1 MTKSICIL
9 FFLFFTQISIGQV
22 LRVAILDFE
31 NLSGIAKYD
40 GLGKAMSSML
50 ISDIEVNVSSKRL
63 QLVERA
69 QINKIMKEQNL
80 QKSASFDKST
90 SVKMGKLLGA
100 NFILIGD
107 IYILDNNL
115 VINAR
120 LADASSGEIKFS
132 EKQEGKI
139 NEWLSV
145 KTKLGKGIATNLSM
159 PFTQPRIPDA
169 LVSPALLTTYAGAIE
184 EKDKGN
190 FEKAETL
197 ISTAK
202 DFDPAFGY
210 LDDLRDDVDK
220 LKKQVTEQG
229 KKIEILEKS
238 GGRIVDA
245 RTYSE
250 FKFNLT
256 NQLTSYEDKIKIF
269 AQIMNSCPVDWE
281 KENENDRESLY
292 YSLFSK
298 QYNFSSFDLSQINLL
313 LNDILKSREL
323 IKKENLQVFDKSIY
337 KLLQKYL
344 LYAYKKIYF
353 LHEFSNND
361 YLEFKRLANIIV
373 KNVFNTSNEQ
383 LYALFSI
390 MSNFNYEKIEFI
402 NQDVKKDIVATHKQ
416 IYELLNFTYG
426 PQIIEQVQ
434 NSNNDENDEL
444 HFSIDRP
451 SRSMLTDHSSKLT
464 ASEKIILFLSAKRND
479 YRSVI
484 KQYVPFSLI
493 GTEKNTYN
501 YVFENNE
508 ENRSDNDDFL
518 VELKKIFY
526 WFSIP
531 SFDNNDPYLTVGG
544 NTYLVELP
552 IFIPLNEVAKRAII
566 QLDSASHR
574 YTRIANSLMEQ
585 NISDPCLINEQAKW
599 FIKQSDSLAI
609 IEFVYVFT
617 NKFEIGSRIK
627 LIYNA
632 NKDTTIAYV
641 VGQKISKT
649 TNEFE
654 IVDNKFLKDLNVK
667 QPIKYIR
674 EFYSE
679 DLQANETDI
688 SNQEDFENSKSACE
702 ANKKEEADRLAEEAY
717 FKKQEEERRKKVEEK
732 KLAYD
737 NKLNTAISLF
747 VKKSISA
754 DTALFIELIN
764 LVKYNKIELDSLF
777 NLSYSLLIGDNK
789 NILSSRKSSPP
800 KDIQLSILLN
810 IYFIEEISN
819 RNIHPVIKQNLKNAA
834 IINLAHGY
842 LHASIKHGINAFD
855 LAFQEYNSVPTNFEF
870 GPSFNSY
877 TRNSM
882 IADDWNDFIFK
893 GLVTKSHL
901 DEFNKKYN
909 LLDQF

>member
-269 AQIMNSCPVDWE
+269 AQIMNSYPVDWE
-281 KENENDRESLY
+281 KENENDRESLF

-373 KNVFNTSNEQ
+373 KSVFNTSNEQ

-390 MSNFNYEKIEFI
+390 MSQFNYEKNELI

-416 IYELLNFTYG
+416 IYELLNFSYG

-444 HFSIDRP
+444 DLYI
-451 SRSMLTDHSSKLT
+451 SSKLK
-464 ASEKIILFLSAKRND
+464 ASEQIIIFLSAKRND

-493 GTEKNTYN
+493 ETENNTYN

-508 ENRSDNDDFL
+508 KNRSDNDDFL

-531 SFDNNDPYLTVGG
+531 SFDNNDPYLTVSS
-544 NTYLVELP
+544 NTYLIELP

-566 QLDSASHR
+566 QLDSTSHR
-574 YTRIANSLMEQ
+574 YTRIANSLKEQ
-585 NISDPCLINEQAKW
+585 NITDPCLINEQAKW

-609 IEFVYVFT
+609 IKFIYVFT
-617 NKFEIGSRIK
+617 NKFEIGSRIQ

-632 NKDTTIAYV
+632 NKDTTYAYV

-649 TNEFE
+649 TKEFE
-654 IVDNKFLKDLNVK
+654 IVENKFLKNLNVN

-679 DLQANETDI
+679 DLQANEIDI
-688 SNQEDFENSKSACE
+688 SNQKDFEKSKSACE
-702 ANKKEEADRLAEEAY
+702 AIKKQEADRLAREAY

-754 DTALFIELIN
+754 DTELFYELIN
-764 LVKYNKIELDSLF
+764 LVIYNEIKLDSLF

-789 NILSSRKSSPP
+789 NILSNRKSSPP
-800 KDIQLSILLN
+800 KDIPLSILLN

-819 RNIHPVIKQNLKNAA
+819 RNIHPVIKQNIKNAA

-855 LAFQEYNSVPTNFEF
+855 LAYQEYNSVPTNFEF
-870 GPSFNSY
+870 DKSFNSY

-882 IADDWNDFIFK
+882 IAADWNDFIFK
-893 GLVTKSHL
+893 GLVTKSQL

-909 LLDQF
+909 ILDQF